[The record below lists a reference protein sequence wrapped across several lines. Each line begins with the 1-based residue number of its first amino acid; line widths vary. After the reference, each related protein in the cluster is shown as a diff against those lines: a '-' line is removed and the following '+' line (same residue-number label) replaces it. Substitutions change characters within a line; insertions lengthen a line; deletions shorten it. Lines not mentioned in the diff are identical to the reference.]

1 MRTPLYREVVK
12 EAFEITR
19 HKKYLWLFGLLA
31 AFLGNGGALEL
42 FIKVFSQIVNRGVT
56 FTESLRMV
64 LTGWRTLPWAVDT
77 ISLAVVLVAILFA
90 IGVLFFVAIILSHGS
105 LVLSCA
111 QIHKGKDVKQ
121 TKMWLVAWRSFWPL
135 AIVVVLFKLLVVASV
150 GLVAW
155 PLHLILEARAGAWL
169 TVLFPLIFIV
179 VVCFILVCSF
189 LSFYAA
195 SFILIEK
202 KELPDAVAEGWQL
215 FIDHWLVSIE
225 MAGVTFLTS
234 IAAGLAALIGVII
247 LAIPFSLIA
256 ALSFVYVV
264 PIIGIV
270 SIFISSFLVLGLVF
284 YIGSLL
290 ATFQTAAWVILFIRM
305 REGRAGSKLL
315 RLFKIIKPHFAR

>member
-1 MRTPLYREVVK
+1 MHTPLYREVVK

-31 AFLGNGGALEL
+31 AFLGNGGAFEL

-56 FTESLRMV
+56 FTESVRMA
-64 LTGWRTLPWAVDT
+64 LTGWRTLPWATDT
-77 ISLAVVLVAILFA
+77 VSLAVVLAAILIA
-90 IGVLFFVAIILSHGS
+90 IGVLFLLAIILSHGA
-105 LVLSCA
+105 LLLSCA
-111 QIHKGKDVKQ
+111 HIHKGKDAKQ
-121 TKMWLVAWRSFWPL
+121 TKMWLAAWRSFWPL
-135 AIVVVLFKLLVVASV
+135 AGVVILFKLLIVSAV
-150 GLVAW
+150 GFAAW
-155 PLHLILEARAGAWL
+155 PLHLILTGRAGAWL
-169 TVLFPLIFIV
+169 TVLFPVIFLG

-202 KELPDAVAEGWQL
+202 NELVDAIVESWEL
-215 FIDHWLVSIE
+215 FLDHWLVSIE
-225 MAGVTFLTS
+225 MAGVTFVAS
-234 IAAGLAALIGVII
+234 VAAGLAALAGVAF

-256 ALSFVYVV
+256 AFSFIYAV

-270 SIFISSFLVLGLVF
+270 SIFVSSFFALMFVF

-290 ATFQTAAWVILFIRM
+290 ATFQTAAWVILFSRM

-315 RLFKIIKPHFAR
+315 RLFKVIKPHFAR